1 MLQLHKADGSGDG
14 AAPAIAIAIHDL
26 EKSVVR
32 HMITH
37 EKIRPDGREVEE
49 VRPVTCE
56 VGLLPRTHGSGL
68 FTRGQTQVMTVTTLG
83 SLGDEQ
89 IIDGLGQVCFT
100 SLQQVFF
107 YLCPALQALLK
118 SYELDPGNPV
128 VGYNLALLLRRQGDL
143 ERAQFYIRRLN
154 NSELANAQSL
164 WLGMKI
170 EHALRNDVA
179 LRQLSEQL
187 QRRFPQSPEA
197 GLWARR
203 AFDE

>member
-1 MLQLHKADGSGDG
+1 MCQQKNYVQAQQQFEQALAQRNYNARHKTFMAQGLCLQAEGKEA
-14 AAPAIAIAIHDL
+14 
-26 EKSVVR
+26 
-32 HMITH
+32 
-37 EKIRPDGREVEE
+37 
-49 VRPVTCE
+49 
-56 VGLLPRTHGSGL
+56 
-68 FTRGQTQVMTVTTLG
+68 
-83 SLGDEQ
+83 
-89 IIDGLGQVCFT
+89 
-100 SLQQVFF
+100 
-107 YLCPALQALLK
+107 PALQALLK